1 MSKWRCVSRPDNKSR
16 NFTVGKVYELD
27 DNTDELIADDGFC
40 FGGNHVH
47 DDCGGTIAFL
57 QRHKIMF
64 EEVKNMFN
72 MSMMEN
78 GALVKFR
85 NGRYGVAMVGM
96 YNGESRFV
104 MLAEPKSTSL
114 EMDRYTFDNMT
125 YNAGYSTDSDWDIM
139 EVCMPP
145 VYPDLCDPE
154 REFKGA
160 NIVYRREQPKELTV
174 SQIEEILGY
183 KIKVVADKEG

>member
-1 MSKWRCVSRPDNKSR
+1 MSKWRCVGRRTADAND
-16 NFTVGKVYELD
+16 FTIGKVYEL
-27 DNTDELIADDGFC
+27 NKDGTMRCDSGYIFC
-40 FGGNHVH
+40 ANLYPS
-47 DDCGGTIAFL
+47 GTIQWL
-57 QRHKIMF
+57 KECGVIM
-64 EEVKNMFN
+64 EKVDESMFN

-104 MLAEPKSTSL
+104 TLAEPKSTSL

-145 VYPDLCDPE
+145 VYPDLCDPAK
-154 REFKGA
+154 EFKDVS
-160 NIVYRREQPKELTV
+160 IVYRREEPKELTV
-174 SQIEEILGY
+174 GQIEAILGY

>member
-1 MSKWRCVSRPDNKSR
+1 MSKWRCVSRKMTDVND
-16 NFTVGKVYELD
+16 FTIGKVYEL
-27 DNTDELIADDGFC
+27 NKDGTMKC
-40 FGGNHVH
+40 DSGYTFGTVPYPN
-47 DDCGGTIAFL
+47 GTIQWLKEAGV
-57 QRHKIMF
+57 IMKKVD
-64 EEVKNMFN
+64 ENMFN
-72 MSMMEN
+72 MSMVEN

-114 EMDRYTFDNMT
+114 EMGRYTFDNMT

-154 REFKGA
+154 REFKDA

-174 SQIEEILGY
+174 GQIEEILGY

>member
-1 MSKWRCVSRPDNKSR
+1 MSKWRCVSRPNLERKT
-16 NFTVGKVYELD
+16 FTVGKVYELD
-27 DNTDELIADDGFC
+27 DMTGELTCDSGYRY
-40 FGGNHVH
+40 GGQHIHANY
-47 DDCGGTIAFL
+47 GGTIKFL
-57 QRHKIMF
+57 ESCNIIMK
-64 EEVKNMFN
+64 EVYDMFN
-72 MSMMEN
+72 MSMVEN

-104 MLAEPKSTSL
+104 TLAEPKSTSL

-154 REFKGA
+154 REFKDA

>member
-1 MSKWRCVSRPDNKSR
+1 MSKWRCVSRPDRDSAS
-16 NFTVGKVYELD
+16 FTVGNVYKLD
-27 DNTDELIADDGFC
+27 DNTDGLIADDGFC
-40 FGGNHVH
+40 FGKGHIH
-47 DDCGGTIAFL
+47 EDCGGTIAWL
-57 QRHKIMF
+57 KKNNCVF
-64 EEVKNMFN
+64 EEVKDMFN
-72 MSMMEN
+72 MSMVEN
-78 GALVKFR
+78 GTLVKFR

-104 MLAEPKSTSL
+104 TLAEPKSTSL

-154 REFKGA
+154 REFKED
-160 NIVYRREQPKELTV
+160 NIVYRQPKELTV
-174 SQIEEILGY
+174 DQIEAILGY